1 MKDFDESVLGRRA
14 LLTGM
19 SVAAVAGLA
28 ASGRPAVAQSS
39 HIAHAPHP
47 KDAWLA
53 ELPGIHKVFV
63 DSSTLSGGGTALWAG
78 GNILDTHVAEYDGQ
92 TSDYALVVCFR
103 HMSTPYGFDDG
114 LWAKYGSFL
123 MRNADPVPTTN
134 PMKVALPSNGQH
146 SIPSMVEK
154 GAHFAVCGR
163 ASRRQAGAIAN
174 ATGQSADAV
183 FAEIQAGLIPN
194 AHLVPAGVIAV
205 TRAQEYGY
213 SFLYAE

>member
-1 MKDFDESVLGRRA
+1 MKDIDENILGRRA
-14 LLTGM
+14 LITGM
-19 SVAAVAGLA
+19 GVAAVAGLA
-28 ASGRPAVAQSS
+28 ASARPAVAQNGN
-39 HIAHAPHP
+39 ADRAPHP

-63 DSSTLSGGGTALWAG
+63 DSSTMPGGGSALWAG

-114 LWAKYGSFL
+114 IWDKYGSFL

-134 PMKVALPSNGQH
+134 PMKVAMPSNGQH
-146 SIPSMVEK
+146 SIPAMVEK

-205 TRAQEYGY
+205 TRAQAFGY

>member
-1 MKDFDESVLGRRA
+1 MKDIDESVLGRRA

-28 ASGRPAVAQSS
+28 ASARPAAAQSS
-39 HIAHAPHP
+39 NTGRTPHP

-53 ELPGIHKVFV
+53 ELPGQYRVFV
-63 DSSTLSGGGTALWAG
+63 DSSTMAGGGTALWAA

-103 HMSTPYGFDDG
+103 HLSTAYGFDDAI
-114 LWAKYGSFL
+114 WAKYGSLL

-134 PMKVALPSNGQH
+134 PMKVALPTNGQH
-146 SIPSMVEK
+146 SIPSVVEK

-163 ASRRQAGAIAN
+163 ATRRQSGAIAN
-174 ATGQSADAV
+174 ATGQTPEAV
-183 FAEIQAGLIPN
+183 FAELQAGLIPN

-205 TRAQEYGY
+205 TRAQDFGY
-213 SFLYAE
+213 SFIYGE